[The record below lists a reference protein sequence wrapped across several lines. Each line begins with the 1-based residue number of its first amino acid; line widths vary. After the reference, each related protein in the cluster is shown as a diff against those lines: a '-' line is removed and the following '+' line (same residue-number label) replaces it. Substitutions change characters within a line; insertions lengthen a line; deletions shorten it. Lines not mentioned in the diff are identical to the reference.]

1 MLLDDKFKTIIFKPP
16 INVYKLTSGAVK
28 YWGPIIN
35 KLNAKGT
42 TIIPCKDK
50 NRASLWLI
58 FEKSTPRM
66 RVTSLKFNLIRLE
79 IHNKIL
85 FIFKCDKKP
94 TTTTKPEMILQ
105 EFRSGSEL

>member
-1 MLLDDKFKTIIFKPP
+1 MLLKDNFEIYILKPP
-16 INVYKLTSGAVK
+16 IKVYKLTSGAVI

-50 NRASLWLI
+50 NRASLWLML
-58 FEKSTPRM
+58 EKSTPRM
-66 RVTSLKFNLIRLE
+66 RVTSLKFNFIWLE
-79 IHNKIL
+79 IHKIIL
-85 FIFKCDKKP
+85 LKCDKIP

-105 EFRSGSEL
+105 ELRSGSEL

>member
-1 MLLDDKFKTIIFKPP
+1 
-16 INVYKLTSGAVK
+16 
-28 YWGPIIN
+28 
-35 KLNAKGT
+35 
-42 TIIPCKDK
+42 
-50 NRASLWLI
+50 
-58 FEKSTPRM
+58 M